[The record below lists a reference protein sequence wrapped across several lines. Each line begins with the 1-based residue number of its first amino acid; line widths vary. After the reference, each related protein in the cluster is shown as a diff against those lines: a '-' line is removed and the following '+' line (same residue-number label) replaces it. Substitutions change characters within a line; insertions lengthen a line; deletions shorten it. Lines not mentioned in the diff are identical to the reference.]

1 MSKRGENIYKRKD
14 GRWEGRYI
22 KCRTLHGRIQYGYV
36 YGKSYSAVKSKLK
49 ETASMPIQ
57 TSDSRATQ
65 PTSYSEIL
73 KMWLL
78 STKNHVKESTFS
90 RYNHLVERHI
100 QSFLGGYQ
108 IGEISNALLEKYI
121 DHLLQ
126 CGRLDGSGGLSPKSV
141 SDILVVIKRSM
152 RYAQENNHLVIC
164 STAGL
169 SVKRSRNNM
178 RVLSKIEQRQL
189 EYVLMQDMDL
199 TKFTVL
205 LCLYTGIR
213 IGEACALRWEHI
225 RLDSG
230 ILEVRETMQRIQ
242 APQNMASKTRITISE
257 SLDGPIIE
265 HTDHDESFDVLF
277 DNFGLTIGGKEIIRS
292 FTFLFETGKKYL
304 IVGLNGSGKS
314 TLFKALKKWY
324 GAFADNIKI
333 NGKSVSNI
341 SNEELSKCISYL
353 NENVSLFSG
362 SVRDNITLFREYS
375 PDVFSRAVDDA
386 QVNLDL
392 DRVVN
397 DEGRNIS
404 SGEQRR
410 IEIARSLL
418 SSVKMIVFDEVV
430 STLDIETAYEIEKM
444 ALDFKDKTVVF
455 ISHNFSGKLIRN
467 YDDIL
472 VVQNGSLLTHGTYNE
487 LINSCDYFRRICEI
501 KFGDIR

>member
-22 KCRTLHGRIQYGYV
+22 KCRTLHGRIQYVYV

-57 TSDSRATQ
+57 TSDSWATQ

-242 APQNMASKTRITISE
+242 APQNMASKTRIIITEPKSASSNRDIPLPRFLMQYAVQFQADRNAFVLTGEKNQFIEPRTLQNRFRNYVKTS
-257 SLDGPIIE
+257 GIE
-265 HTDHDESFDVLF
+265 HANYHALRHTFATRCVELGF
-277 DNFGLTIGGKEIIRS
+277 EI
-292 FTFLFETGKKYL
+292 
-304 IVGLNGSGKS
+304 KS
-314 TLFKALKKWY
+314 LSEIL
-324 GAFADNIKI
+324 GH
-333 NGKSVSNI
+333 SN
-341 SNEELSKCISYL
+341 
-353 NENVSLFSG
+353 V
-362 SVRDNITLFREYS
+362 NITLNKYVHSSFELKKKNMERL
-375 PDVFSRAVDDA
+375 
-386 QVNLDL
+386 NLT
-392 DRVVN
+392 
-397 DEGRNIS
+397 I
-404 SGEQRR
+404 
-410 IEIARSLL
+410 IE
-418 SSVKMIVFDEVV
+418 
-430 STLDIETAYEIEKM
+430 
-444 ALDFKDKTVVF
+444 
-455 ISHNFSGKLIRN
+455 
-467 YDDIL
+467 
-472 VVQNGSLLTHGTYNE
+472 
-487 LINSCDYFRRICEI
+487 
-501 KFGDIR
+501 

>member
-57 TSDSRATQ
+57 TSDSRAPQ

-78 STKNHVKESTFS
+78 SAKNHVKESTFS

-100 QSFLGGYQ
+100 QPFLGDYQ

-169 SVKRSRNNM
+169 SVKRSRKNM
-178 RVLSKIEQRQL
+178 RVLSETEQQQL

-242 APQNMASKTRITISE
+242 APENMASKTRI
-257 SLDGPIIE
+257 IITE
-265 HTDHDESFDVLF
+265 PKSASSNRDIPLPQFLMQYAVQFQADFSALNSDRVGCSG
-277 DNFGLTIGGKEIIRS
+277 GLTMNPSWVQQIGAVPPLEG
-292 FTFLFETGKKYL
+292 
-304 IVGLNGSGKS
+304 N
-314 TLFKALKKWY
+314 
-324 GAFADNIKI
+324 KI
-333 NGKSVSNI
+333 Q
-341 SNEELSKCISYL
+341 
-353 NENVSLFSG
+353 
-362 SVRDNITLFREYS
+362 TLFR
-375 PDVFSRAVDDA
+375 
-386 QVNLDL
+386 
-392 DRVVN
+392 
-397 DEGRNIS
+397 
-404 SGEQRR
+404 
-410 IEIARSLL
+410 
-418 SSVKMIVFDEVV
+418 
-430 STLDIETAYEIEKM
+430 
-444 ALDFKDKTVVF
+444 
-455 ISHNFSGKLIRN
+455 
-467 YDDIL
+467 
-472 VVQNGSLLTHGTYNE
+472 
-487 LINSCDYFRRICEI
+487 
-501 KFGDIR
+501 

>member
-36 YGKSYSAVKSKLK
+36 YGKSYSEVKSKLK
-49 ETASMPIQ
+49 ETASRPIQ
-57 TSDSRATQ
+57 TSDSRAPQ

-78 STKNHVKESTFS
+78 SAKNHVKESTFS

-100 QSFLGGYQ
+100 QPFLGGYQ

-169 SVKRSRNNM
+169 SVKRSRKNM
-178 RVLSKIEQRQL
+178 RVLSEIEQQQL

-242 APQNMASKTRITISE
+242 APENMASKTRIIITEPKSASSNRDIPLPQFLMQYVFVALGNDQKNVECAVSIRERCERMNRHPKIKAIVFNDNVANVLSNAVNFRGVPYDIQYIGNLKRQYSE
-257 SLDGPIIE
+257 TALLNSQLESEALKRHLQWGTEDAFWNCEFNYRSSVASVIHQRVKLQCNIPGVNQNPNERNPADRDRLRLIE
-265 HTDHDESFDVLF
+265 HRRWNAYMRAE
-277 DNFGLTIGGKEIIRS
+277 G
-292 FTFLFETGKKYL
+292 YC
-304 IVGLNGSGKS
+304 
-314 TLFKALKKWY
+314 Y
-324 GAFADNIKI
+324 
-333 NGKSVSNI
+333 
-341 SNEELSKCISYL
+341 
-353 NENVSLFSG
+353 SG
-362 SVRDNITLFREYS
+362 SRSKESRNDLAKIH
-375 PDVFSRAVDDA
+375 PDLVPFDMLTEKEKEKDD
-386 QVNLDL
+386 V
-392 DRVVN
+392 
-397 DEGRNIS
+397 
-404 SGEQRR
+404 
-410 IEIARSLL
+410 
-418 SSVKMIVFDEVV
+418 
-430 STLDIETAYEIEKM
+430 
-444 ALDFKDKTVVF
+444 
-455 ISHNFSGKLIRN
+455 
-467 YDDIL
+467 
-472 VVQNGSLLTHGTYNE
+472 
-487 LINSCDYFRRICEI
+487 
-501 KFGDIR
+501 

>member
-36 YGKSYSAVKSKLK
+36 YGKSYSEVKSKLK
-49 ETASMPIQ
+49 ETASRPIQ
-57 TSDSRATQ
+57 TSDSRAPQ

-78 STKNHVKESTFS
+78 SAKNHVKESTFS

-100 QSFLGGYQ
+100 QPFLGGYQ

-169 SVKRSRNNM
+169 SVKRSRKNM
-178 RVLSKIEQRQL
+178 RVLSETEQQQL

-242 APQNMASKTRITISE
+242 APENMASKTRI
-257 SLDGPIIE
+257 IITE
-265 HTDHDESFDVLF
+265 PKSASSNRDIPLPQFLMQYAVQFQADFSALNSDRVGCSG
-277 DNFGLTIGGKEIIRS
+277 GLTMNPSWVQQIGAVPPLEG
-292 FTFLFETGKKYL
+292 
-304 IVGLNGSGKS
+304 N
-314 TLFKALKKWY
+314 
-324 GAFADNIKI
+324 NIQ
-333 NGKSVSNI
+333 
-341 SNEELSKCISYL
+341 
-353 NENVSLFSG
+353 
-362 SVRDNITLFREYS
+362 TLFR
-375 PDVFSRAVDDA
+375 
-386 QVNLDL
+386 
-392 DRVVN
+392 
-397 DEGRNIS
+397 
-404 SGEQRR
+404 
-410 IEIARSLL
+410 
-418 SSVKMIVFDEVV
+418 
-430 STLDIETAYEIEKM
+430 
-444 ALDFKDKTVVF
+444 
-455 ISHNFSGKLIRN
+455 
-467 YDDIL
+467 
-472 VVQNGSLLTHGTYNE
+472 
-487 LINSCDYFRRICEI
+487 
-501 KFGDIR
+501 

>member
-57 TSDSRATQ
+57 TSDSRGTQ

-78 STKNHVKESTFS
+78 SAKNHVKESTFS

-100 QSFLGGYQ
+100 QPFLGGYQ

-242 APQNMASKTRITISE
+242 APQNMASKTRIIITEPKSASSNRDIPLPRFLMQYAVQFQADRNAFVLTGEKNQFIEPRTHQNRFRNYVKTS
-257 SLDGPIIE
+257 GIE
-265 HTDHDESFDVLF
+265 HANYHALRHTFATRCVELGF
-277 DNFGLTIGGKEIIRS
+277 EI
-292 FTFLFETGKKYL
+292 
-304 IVGLNGSGKS
+304 KS
-314 TLFKALKKWY
+314 LSEIL
-324 GAFADNIKI
+324 GH
-333 NGKSVSNI
+333 SN
-341 SNEELSKCISYL
+341 
-353 NENVSLFSG
+353 V
-362 SVRDNITLFREYS
+362 NITLNKYVHSSFELKKKNMERL
-375 PDVFSRAVDDA
+375 
-386 QVNLDL
+386 NLA
-392 DRVVN
+392 
-397 DEGRNIS
+397 I
-404 SGEQRR
+404 
-410 IEIARSLL
+410 IE
-418 SSVKMIVFDEVV
+418 
-430 STLDIETAYEIEKM
+430 
-444 ALDFKDKTVVF
+444 
-455 ISHNFSGKLIRN
+455 
-467 YDDIL
+467 
-472 VVQNGSLLTHGTYNE
+472 
-487 LINSCDYFRRICEI
+487 
-501 KFGDIR
+501 

>member
-36 YGKSYSAVKSKLK
+36 YGKRYSEVKSKLK
-49 ETASMPIQ
+49 ETASRPIQ
-57 TSDSRATQ
+57 TSDSRAPQ

-78 STKNHVKESTFS
+78 SAKNHVKESTFS

-100 QSFLGGYQ
+100 QPFLGGYQ

-169 SVKRSRNNM
+169 SVKRSRKNM
-178 RVLSKIEQRQL
+178 RVLSEIEQQQL

-242 APQNMASKTRITISE
+242 APENMASKTRI
-257 SLDGPIIE
+257 IITE
-265 HTDHDESFDVLF
+265 PKSASSNRDIPLPQ
-277 DNFGLTIGGKEIIRS
+277 
-292 FTFLFETGKKYL
+292 FLMQY
-304 IVGLNGSGKS
+304 
-314 TLFKALKKWY
+314 
-324 GAFADNIKI
+324 
-333 NGKSVSNI
+333 
-341 SNEELSKCISYL
+341 
-353 NENVSLFSG
+353 
-362 SVRDNITLFREYS
+362 
-375 PDVFSRAVDDA
+375 
-386 QVNLDL
+386 
-392 DRVVN
+392 
-397 DEGRNIS
+397 
-404 SGEQRR
+404 
-410 IEIARSLL
+410 
-418 SSVKMIVFDEVV
+418 
-430 STLDIETAYEIEKM
+430 
-444 ALDFKDKTVVF
+444 DF
-455 ISHNFSGKLIRN
+455 
-467 YDDIL
+467 
-472 VVQNGSLLTHGTYNE
+472 
-487 LINSCDYFRRICEI
+487 LINRDSEDSVEESPIPLVRLTQMLGGVPPLEI
-501 KFGDIR
+501 KFKAEILREAHKAPRTIYVPIEDAQRERAHKELTAKYAFDGKLPSSILVISVRSKSYQAESLGQSWLAHKESESSEFWKRNHFPSI

>member
-49 ETASMPIQ
+49 ETASRPIQ
-57 TSDSRATQ
+57 TSDSRGTQ

-78 STKNHVKESTFS
+78 SAKNHVKESTFS

-100 QSFLGGYQ
+100 QPFLGDYQ

-213 IGEACALRWEHI
+213 IGEACALKWEHI

-242 APQNMASKTRITISE
+242 APQNMASKTRIIITEPKSASSNRDIPLPRFLMQYAVQFQADRNAFVLTGEKNQFIEPRTLQNRFRNYVKTS
-257 SLDGPIIE
+257 GIE
-265 HTDHDESFDVLF
+265 HANYHALRHKYAKRKAVE
-277 DNFGLTIGGKEIIRS
+277 TIEATARQA
-292 FTFLFETGKKYL
+292 
-304 IVGLNGSGKS
+304 
-314 TLFKALKKWY
+314 ALQ
-324 GAFADNIKI
+324 
-333 NGKSVSNI
+333 
-341 SNEELSKCISYL
+341 
-353 NENVSLFSG
+353 
-362 SVRDNITLFREYS
+362 
-375 PDVFSRAVDDA
+375 RA
-386 QVNLDL
+386 
-392 DRVVN
+392 
-397 DEGRNIS
+397 
-404 SGEQRR
+404 
-410 IEIARSLL
+410 LL
-418 SSVKMIVFDEVV
+418 GEVV
-430 STLDIETAYEIEKM
+430 SETDYHALCNQLIEASTVLSQDNQNRQWLKGRLNDTLIDLKYSAG
-444 ALDFKDKTVVF
+444 L
-455 ISHNFSGKLIRN
+455 S
-467 YDDIL
+467 
-472 VVQNGSLLTHGTYNE
+472 NE
-487 LINSCDYFRRICEI
+487 LSESIARKLCERSKKLDENHINMNSAF
-501 KFGDIR
+501 